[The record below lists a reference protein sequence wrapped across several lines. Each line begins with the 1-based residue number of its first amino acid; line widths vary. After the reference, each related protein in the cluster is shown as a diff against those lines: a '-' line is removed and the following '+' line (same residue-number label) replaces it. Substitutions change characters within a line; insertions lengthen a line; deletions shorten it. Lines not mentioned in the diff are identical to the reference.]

1 MMRQLPSGQGA
12 SRDTYRSIGAILG
25 LSAGV
30 LTMSALGF
38 GGLVA
43 GAIFAASGCVAGAIV
58 GEQLHAKR
66 RRDS

>member
-1 MMRQLPSGQGA
+1 MRQLPSGQGA

-30 LTMSALGF
+30 ITMSALGF

-43 GAIFAASGCVAGAIV
+43 GAIFGASGCVAGAIV